1 MTMLSGT
8 VSLTTYVSDAAA
20 TLKLLSNE
28 QRFLLLLRIS
38 KGETHVGALVQ
49 KTGLPQSSVSQHL
62 ARLREGGLVATRR
75 EGTVI
80 FYRLAHPAIA
90 VLMHMLN
97 AYFTQRNNRAQ

>member
-1 MTMLSGT
+1 MTPADRRTAPRPGRVLVVDDEPDIRELLEM
-8 VSLTTYVSDAAA
+8 
-20 TLKLLSNE
+20 TLVKMGLEVVLAGSV
-28 QRFLLLLRIS
+28 
-38 KGETHVGALVQ
+38 GEAG
-49 KTGLPQSSVSQHL
+49 